1 MPAGNAD
8 TLAKSGIPYP
18 VAIEIARQMAAGAGN
33 GSVTLLMNIGVSA
46 EQAKELAAQINAG
59 AFDGHKLAKA
69 GFNSSVAKLLKD
81 HSGL

>member
-8 TLAKSGIPYP
+8 TLCRSGIAYP

-33 GSVTLLMNIGVSA
+33 ASA
-46 EQAKELAAQINAG
+46 SKLVAVGLPPATANELAAQINAG
-59 AFDGHKLAKA
+59 AFDGHKLARA
-69 GFNSSVAKLLKD
+69 GFNSQVAKLIKE

>member
-8 TLAKSGIPYP
+8 TLARSGIPYP
-18 VAIEIARQMAAGAGN
+18 AAIEMARQMAAGAGN
-33 GSVTLLMNIGVSA
+33 GSALLLMNVGVLP

-59 AFDGHKLAKA
+59 AFDGHKLARA
-69 GFNSSVAKLLKD
+69 GFNTQVARLLKE

>member
-8 TLAKSGIPYP
+8 TLARSGIPYP

-33 GSVTLLMNIGVSA
+33 GSVPQLMALGMQPQLAI
-46 EQAKELAAQINAG
+46 ELAAQINAG
-59 AFDGHKLAKA
+59 AFDGHKLARA
-69 GFNSSVAKLLKD
+69 GFNSQVAKLIKE